1 MPAEEAAQCG
11 TLPPMDVR
19 AYLDRIG
26 YTGSTEPTLD
36 TLRGMH
42 RAHAYSVPF
51 ENLDI
56 ARGRR
61 IQVDE
66 AVNFAKIVGERR
78 GGFCLELTGTF
89 ARALRELGFRVDV
102 HGGRVMSDGHLSE
115 PMSHMVL
122 TVYLDEPWIA
132 DVGFGSR
139 VIEPLQASDRG
150 DQVVDGRKY
159 VVAND
164 GDHWFVTC
172 QEPPT
177 ATGPGESMT
186 YTFTRQPREF
196 DEFHPVCDWL
206 QTSPDSRFTQGDVVS
221 LPRPNGRVTF
231 AGGRLIT
238 LEDGVRTEREIAP
251 TEQPDVLS
259 REFGIR
265 VAPAGVP
272 ANR

>member
-1 MPAEEAAQCG
+1 
-11 TLPPMDVR
+11 MDVR

-56 ARGRR
+56 RRGRR
-61 IQVDE
+61 IEVNE
-66 AVNFAKIVGERR
+66 AVNFAKIVRERR

-102 HGGRVMSDGHLSE
+102 HGGRVVSDGHLSE
-115 PMSHMVL
+115 PLSHMTL
-122 TVYLDEPWIA
+122 TVHLDEPWVA

-139 VIEPLQASDRG
+139 IIEPLRANERG
-150 DQVVDGRKY
+150 DQMVDGRKY

-172 QEPPT
+172 GEPMS
-177 ATGPGESMT
+177 ATGAGADVPAM

-206 QTSPDSRFTQGDVVS
+206 QTSPDSRFTHGDIVS
-221 LPRPNGRVTF
+221 LPRPNGRTTF

-238 LEDGVRTEREIAP
+238 LEDGIRTEREMAPDEEARVLAAEFAIRIAQDP
-251 TEQPDVLS
+251 L
-259 REFGIR
+259 
-265 VAPAGVP
+265 AA
-272 ANR
+272 AH